1 MPSVI
6 ANKFRVNTA
15 EEFINSL
22 VQTGM
27 NVSIYATISKI
38 DAWANGDTSPD
49 TPVDNR
55 QNEINVW
62 KKMTGGSKLTAYN
75 MALVIP
81 RINWIANTVYAS
93 YSDSNTTPVLNTN
106 FYVVTSDFNVY
117 KCIDNNLG
125 AISTVMPTYTAVDST
140 HTEVDG
146 YTWKFMYNI
155 GTADQLRFVT
165 PYWIP
170 VKRLGLNDG
179 SLQWLVQTNAVDGSI
194 LWIKNINGGNN
205 FTNASN
211 IIVTVVGD
219 GSGALVSPV
228 WNANSN
234 SISSYTMLNYGS
246 RYHYANVYVTDLG
259 GLGTNA
265 VAQAV
270 ISPQGGHGSNPVEE
284 LGGSNVLIDVRL
296 KADEGQKLTV
306 ANYYRQIALL
316 ENPIVYGSN
325 TIYSNTAFNQTLT
338 IQLSAGSGGYFLGEY
353 VFQGISLANSSFS
366 GRVCDWDGGNSII
379 RITETTG
386 TPIASGLLG
395 ANSGTIKFVINTTP
409 PDVIP
414 YSGRMLYIDNII
426 PIQRNSSQTE
436 DIKFVISY

>member
-1 MPSVI
+1 MPSI
-6 ANKFRVNTA
+6 ISNKFRINTG

-38 DAWANGDTSPD
+38 DAWANGDSSPD

-55 QNEINVW
+55 QNEVNVW
-62 KKMTGGSKLTAYN
+62 NKMTGGSKLTAYN
-75 MALVIP
+75 MSLVIP
-81 RINWIANTVYAS
+81 RINWIANTIFS
-93 YSDSNTTPVLNTN
+93 YYTDANSTPILNTN

-117 KCIDNNLG
+117 KCIDNNFG
-125 AISTVMPTYTAVDST
+125 ANSTVMPSYTAIDST
-140 HTEVDG
+140 HTESDG

-194 LWIKNINGGNN
+194 LWIRNINGGNN
-205 FTNASN
+205 FNNVSN
-211 IIVTVVGD
+211 IIITIVGD
-219 GSGALVSPV
+219 GSGAQAVPV

-234 SISSYTMLNYGS
+234 SITSYVMLNYGS
-246 RYHYANVYVTDLG
+246 RYHYANVFITDLG
-259 GLGTNA
+259 GIGTNA

-296 KADEGQKLTV
+296 KADEGQKLTI

-316 ENPIVYGSN
+316 ENPITYGAN
-325 TIYSNTAFNQTLT
+325 NVYSNTAFNQTL
-338 IQLSAGSGGYFLGEY
+338 ISQLSAGSGNYILGEY
-353 VFQGISLANSSFS
+353 VFQGIALANSSFS
-366 GRVCDWDGGNSII
+366 GRVSDWDSVNNVI

-386 TPIASGLLG
+386 TPTAAGLLG
-395 ANSGTIKFVINTTP
+395 ANSGTIKFIINTTP
-409 PDVIP
+409 PDLIP
-414 YSGRMLYIDNII
+414 YSGRLMYIDNIV

-436 DIKFVISY
+436 DIKFIIQF